1 MKHGA
6 ITVHAPL
13 AAAAALLAVTTSTFG
28 YLAVTTGGHDTAP
41 AGPSL
46 VAEERDT
53 AHRLQDPHA
62 CPQVPMYPPR
72 AC

>member
-28 YLAVTTGGHDTAP
+28 YLAVTTGGHDPAP
-41 AGPSL
+41 ARPSL
-46 VAEERDT
+46 TTEERDA
-53 AHRLQDPHA
+53 AHRLQDPDA